1 MNKFNGVEKLG
12 IRNKETGKLIAVYPK
27 KVEGTDEEISKTV
40 KDWYYRQHCSAEDEL
55 LNSYVDLL
63 TENEFKEHQ

>member
-40 KDWYYRQHCSAEDEL
+40 KDWYYRLHCSAEDEL

-63 TENEFKEHQ
+63 TENELKEHQ